1 MVKVVCVWVNV
12 CDRQGC
18 TKNSRMRENLYI
30 HPLVWVRVHNLNG
43 TVRFTTN
50 LSRYITC
57 RTYEPYLLKAG
68 HPCLTLVLVWKMS
81 GVVLKILTETGL
93 QLNVV
98 HETDNRHTRSVGS
111 AGPVNDSVKRI
122 VVNSTGAN
130 LLSCK
135 KKLWRGSIMRV
146 QLSCNYRAV

>member
-1 MVKVVCVWVNV
+1 
-12 CDRQGC
+12 
-18 TKNSRMRENLYI
+18 
-30 HPLVWVRVHNLNG
+30 
-43 TVRFTTN
+43 
-50 LSRYITC
+50 
-57 RTYEPYLLKAG
+57 
-68 HPCLTLVLVWKMS
+68 MS

-135 KKLWRGSIMRV
+135 KKMIVVKREYYMSATIL
-146 QLSCNYRAV
+146 QLSCCVKMYVSCRESLGMRLM